1 MPATLDPN
9 QTAGTT
15 VDMYKDFG
23 YKYPR
28 GFDLRPTS
36 QLHRKIITEVNV
48 RANASSSEISKR
60 YPTWREVDQKL
71 TAYINLDEVEEKVE
85 EKDDRKPL
93 SIVVPYSYA
102 TLETLMTYFVS
113 AFLEMPIFRYE
124 GMSPEDML
132 GAILLEKV
140 IEVHTLRS
148 KVGLNLH
155 TMFRDNFAYGFGT
168 CSPVWRKRWGYHTTV
183 KEAGFMSSIFG
194 KWISTGQQKV
204 REETILF
211 EGNALV
217 NVDPYSILPDPTVPI
232 HNPQDGEFFGII
244 ESTNYVRLLE
254 DERNSNGELFN
265 VQYLS
270 GSGNGRSI
278 YNKKSSS
285 GRDDKWG
292 VSTSQSESITR
303 PIDVIKMYV
312 SIIPKEWGLGDSEY
326 PEKWQFAV
334 ASDKVVVSAR
344 PLNLDH
350 NMFPVVTCATDFDGY
365 SVSPV
370 SRMEM
375 VYGLQKAL
383 DWLFNSH
390 IANVRKAINDMIVVD
405 PYLINV
411 ADVRQPGPGKIIR
424 TRRAAWGKGIENAIK
439 QLPVTDVTRGHIQ
452 DAGFLIEIMK
462 NVAGSVDAV
471 MGLTRNTSDRVTAEE
486 VRGNKISALSR
497 LAKMAKVASMQAMQD
512 IGYMFASH
520 TQQLMSQEL
529 FVTTTGRWQEDL
541 AKTFGS
547 ADRIKV
553 MPSEL
558 LVDYDVVMRDGSID
572 TGEYSAAWTEM
583 FKVMVGQPWLFQTFD
598 MVKIFKHIARM
609 LGAKNIEDFVLK
621 QGTPNAQAQVLPD
634 EEAMNAVQK
643 QGLTAVSGLGM

>member
-9 QTAGTT
+9 KTTGAT

-23 YKYPR
+23 YDYPR
-28 GFDLRPTS
+28 GLDLKPTS
-36 QLHRKIITEVNV
+36 QLHRKILTEVST
-48 RANASSSEISKR
+48 RASASSSEISKR
-60 YPTWREVDQKL
+60 YSTWREVDQKL
-71 TAYINLDEVEEKVE
+71 TAYISLDDLEEKLE
-85 EKDDRKPL
+85 EQDDRKPL

-155 TMFRDNFAYGFGT
+155 TMFRDNFAYGFGV
-168 CSPVWRKRWGYHTTV
+168 CSPIWTKRWGYRTTV
-183 KEAGFMSSIFG
+183 KDTGFMSSIFG
-194 KWISTGQQKV
+194 KWINTGGQQKV

-211 EGNALV
+211 EGNALR

-232 HNPQDGEFFGII
+232 HSLQDGEFFGII

-254 DERNSNGELFN
+254 DERNSSGELFN

-270 GSGNGRSI
+270 GVGNGRSL

-292 VSTSQSESITR
+292 VSTNLSENITR
-303 PIDVIKMYV
+303 PIDVIKMYIT
-312 SIIPKEWGLGDSEY
+312 IIPKEWGLGDSEY
-326 PEKWQFAV
+326 PEKWLFAV

-350 NMFPVVTCATDFDGY
+350 NMFPIVSCATDFDGY

-390 IANVRKAINDMIVVD
+390 ISNVRKAINDMIVVD

-541 AKTFGS
+541 MKTFEG

-553 MPSEL
+553 LPADL

-598 MVKIFKHIARM
+598 MIKIFKHIARM

-621 QGTPNAQAQVLPD
+621 KGMPNMQAQVLPD
-634 EEAMNAVQK
+634 EEAMNMAQK
-643 QGLTAVSGLGM
+643 QGMTAIGGM